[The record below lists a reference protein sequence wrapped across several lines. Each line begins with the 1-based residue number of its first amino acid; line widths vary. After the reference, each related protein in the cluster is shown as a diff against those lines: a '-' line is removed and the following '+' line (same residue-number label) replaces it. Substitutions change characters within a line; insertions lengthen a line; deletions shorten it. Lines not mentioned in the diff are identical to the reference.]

1 MRAWEADRVGPA
13 VPAGAKGVGAAAADA
28 QAGAKLMFLG
38 FYFIAL
44 AVPVCAGLVIAA
56 ERVVASLRQSRKV
69 MGGFDWLFAG
79 LMAAFALKLVL
90 SRAE

>member
-1 MRAWEADRVGPA
+1 
-13 VPAGAKGVGAAAADA
+13 VGAAAADA

-44 AVPVCAGLVIAA
+44 AVPVRAGLVIAA

-69 MGGFDWLFAG
+69 MRAFDWLFAG
-79 LMAAFALKLVL
+79 LMPAFALKLVL